1 MILLDLRGKVL
12 EMGTPKLNLAQ
23 IQHIAG
29 QVADFIAEQ
38 RQSFAPLAEPLSK
51 AQRASFEPYFPA
63 NILTNTRFLRV
74 DKLVDPP
81 FYPELEKL
89 GFTKL
94 PQSSAMAAATFVD
107 VIAAQ
112 EDFYDALR
120 FHELV
125 HAVQYQQLGLAAFAE
140 RYVVG
145 FLNGGGYEQIPLEQN
160 AYQLDRC
167 FTADPHQQIDVL
179 AEVNRWIREGRF

>member
-74 DKLVDPP
+74 DKLADPP

-89 GFTKL
+89 GFTKV
-94 PQSSAMAAATFVD
+94 TFV
-107 VIAAQ
+107 
-112 EDFYDALR
+112 R
-120 FHELV
+120 TRRP
-125 HAVQYQQLGLAAFAE
+125 GE
-140 RYVVG
+140 RPPMAPPVV
-145 FLNGGGYEQIPLEQN
+145 FRAGGP
-160 AYQLDRC
+160 
-167 FTADPHQQIDVL
+167 P
-179 AEVNRWIREGRF
+179 